1 MSKLEDELASMHSF
15 EAIKFV
21 LNDIELHDLQCID
34 VMKMLASKRSL
45 VSYSTGCGKTV
56 LAAAVMKLLWNEDP
70 SRKFIFF
77 GTKDQLTQTPRKLE
91 AMCGRKVVASFASAD
106 SLQELFR
113 SNYVEYSVL
122 FLTHGTLAK
131 DTIMND
137 LFKHRA
143 EYCGVFIDEAH
154 ELSNTGFAKSASI
167 LAGVARQFEYC
178 YALTATPITTSV
190 KQLAKLSNLV
200 DSQRFPDARRLE
212 LQFNN
217 GSTTLEDYPCFYVNR
232 TRADFGS
239 RAEYNGMVE
248 FVEPLPHQ
256 KKQCGGS
263 KLFSLCKG
271 PGAYP
276 QVERLVKLVKQRAG
290 NRGLIYIN
298 QHEVRGW
305 VLPFLDEAGIKYA
318 CVNGNTKLAERIEI
332 EHQFN
337 EEKSLDVVITS
348 VTTALDL
355 DCDYVIFYEFTVDV
369 KQMIG
374 RAHRGLGDK
383 KLDVIF
389 IITEDSSEIDYFYDN
404 IYSISMT
411 IKEIMHHDYSELEQ
425 VDREIKEVC

>member
-1 MSKLEDELASMHSF
+1 MSELEMKLASMQSF
-15 EAIKFV
+15 EAIKEV
-21 LNDIELHDLQCID
+21 LDGISLHDLQCID
-34 VMKMLASKRSL
+34 IMKMLASKRSI
-45 VSYSTGCGKTV
+45 VSYSTGLGKTV
-56 LAAAVMKLLWNEDP
+56 LAAGVMKLLWNEDP

-106 SLQELFR
+106 SLQTLFDL
-113 SNYVEYSVL
+113 NYGDYSVL
-122 FLTHGTLAK
+122 FLTHGVLSK
-131 DTIMND
+131 DRLMND
-137 LFKHRA
+137 LFKHRS

-154 ELSNTGFAKSASI
+154 ELSNVGFAKSASI
-167 LAGVARQFEYC
+167 LAGVVRQFEYC
-178 YALTATPITTSV
+178 YALTATPITTAV

-200 DSQRFPDARRLE
+200 DSVRFPDARKLE
-212 LQFNN
+212 LRFNN
-217 GSTTLEDYPCFYVNR
+217 GATTLEDYPCFYINR

-239 RAEYNGMVE
+239 QAKYNGLVE

-256 KKQCGGS
+256 RKECGGN

-276 QVERLVKLVKQRAG
+276 QAERLVSLVKQRSEC
-290 NRGLIYIN
+290 RGLIYVN
-298 QHEVRGW
+298 QHEVREW
-305 VLPFLDEAGIKYA
+305 ILPFLEKAGVKYA
-318 CVNGNTKLAERIEI
+318 CVNGYTKLSDRMEI
-332 EHQFN
+332 ERQFN

-383 KLDVIF
+383 ELDVIF
-389 IITEDSSEIDYFYDN
+389 IITEDTSEIDYFYDN

-425 VDREIKEVC
+425 VDREIKGTC